1 MLIYLHEPCQEDN
14 VIQALKTC
22 HDPCGVN
29 FLLNATAIFD
39 QKHYFHY
46 GKWGQNFLKKTNCLL
61 NMM

>member
-22 HDPCGVN
+22 HDPSGVN
-29 FLLNATAIFD
+29 FLLNATSTFD
-39 QKHYFHY
+39 QKHYFDY
-46 GKWGQNFLKKTNCLL
+46 EKCGQIFEKTNCLL

>member
-29 FLLNATAIFD
+29 FLLNATATFD
-39 QKHYFHY
+39 QKHYIMENEFFKRQIVY
-46 GKWGQNFLKKTNCLL
+46 LI
-61 NMM
+61 